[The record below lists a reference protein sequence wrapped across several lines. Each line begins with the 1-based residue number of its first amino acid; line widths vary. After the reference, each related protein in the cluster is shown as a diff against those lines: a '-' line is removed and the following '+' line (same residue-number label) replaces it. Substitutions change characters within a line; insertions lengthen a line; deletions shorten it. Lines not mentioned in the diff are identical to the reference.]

1 MKLVFLDAL
10 TLGDMDLTQFNK
22 LGDVKIYQTTKKE
35 ETIDRLKDA
44 DIVLTNKVV
53 IDKEVMDNTNLKMIQ
68 ILATGMNNVDLE
80 YAKTKKIVVKN
91 VAGYSTNSVAQ
102 LTFAM
107 VLEIMNKLKYYDEY
121 AKTKYSQSDIF
132 THIVD
137 FYELNGK
144 KWGIIGLGEIG
155 KKVASIAKA
164 FGCEVVYYSTS
175 GKNNNSKYQKVSL
188 EEVLKSDIIS
198 IHAPLNEKTNNLLNK
213 NNLHLIKKDAILINM
228 GRGGIVN
235 EKDLADIIDKN
246 GFFAGFDVFTNEP
259 IKEYNP
265 LLEVKNIVLTPHI
278 AWASVEAREK
288 LVDLAYK
295 NIEDFVND
303 GRNNE
308 EVI

>member
-1 MKLVFLDAL
+1 MKLIFLDAL
-10 TLGDMDLTQFNK
+10 TLGDIELSHFEK
-22 LGDVKIYQTTKKE
+22 LGDVKIYQTTKANETLDRVKE
-35 ETIDRLKDA
+35 A

-53 IDKEVMDNTNLKMIQ
+53 IDKEIMDNSNIKMIQ

-80 YAKTKKIVVKN
+80 YAKQKGIIVKN

-102 LTFAM
+102 LTFAF

-121 AKTKYSQSDIF
+121 SKTKYSDSKIF

-144 KWGIIGLGEIG
+144 TWGIIGLGNIG

-175 GKNNNSKYQKVSL
+175 GKNNNSEYKQVSL
-188 EEVLKSDIIS
+188 DEVLKSDIIS

-213 NNLHLIKKDAILINM
+213 NNLNLIKKDAILINM

-235 EKDLADIIDKN
+235 EADLAEIIDKK
-246 GFFAGFDVFTNEP
+246 GFYAGFDVFTKEP
-259 IKEYNP
+259 ITKDNP
-265 LLEVKNIVLTPHI
+265 LLKVKNIILTPHI
-278 AWASVEAREK
+278 AWASVEARKK
-288 LVDLAYK
+288 LIDLAYK
-295 NIEDFVND
+295 NIEEFI
-303 GRNNE
+303 NE
-308 EVI
+308 SY

>member
-10 TLGDMDLTQFNK
+10 TLGDINLDKFK
-22 LGDVKIYQTTKKE
+22 EFADVEIYQTTNKNQ
-35 ETIDRLKDA
+35 TIQRLQNV
-44 DIVLTNKVV
+44 DIVCTNKVV

-80 YAKTKKIVVKN
+80 YAKQKGIIVKN

-107 VLEIMNKLKYYDEY
+107 VLNIINKISYYDNYSKNEY
-121 AKTKYSQSDIF
+121 SNSEIF

-137 FYELNGK
+137 FNELNGK
-144 KWGIIGLGEIG
+144 RWGIIGLGEIG
-155 KKVASIAKA
+155 KKVASIAQS

-175 GKNNNSKYQKVSL
+175 GKNNNADYKQVSL
-188 EEVLKSDIIS
+188 EEILGSDIIS

-213 NNLHLIKKDAILINM
+213 NNLTLIKEKAILINM

-235 EKDLADIIDKN
+235 EQDLADICDKN
-246 GFFAGFDVFTNEP
+246 NFFAGFDVFSSEP
-259 IKEYNP
+259 IKKDNP
-265 LLEVKNIVLTPHI
+265 LLTIKNIILTPHI

-295 NIEDFVND
+295 NIEEFINGKD
-303 GRNNE
+303 NE
-308 EVI
+308 KAL

>member
-1 MKLVFLDAL
+1 MKLIFLDAL
-10 TLGDMDLTQFNK
+10 TLGDIELSHFEK
-22 LGDVKIYQTTKKE
+22 LGDVKIYQTTKANETLERVKE
-35 ETIDRLKDA
+35 A

-53 IDKEVMDNTNLKMIQ
+53 IDKEIMDNSNIKMIQ

-80 YAKTKKIVVKN
+80 YAKQKGIIVKN

-102 LTFAM
+102 LTFAF

-121 AKTKYSQSDIF
+121 SKTKYSDSKIF

-144 KWGIIGLGEIG
+144 TWGIIGLGNIG

-175 GKNNNSKYQKVSL
+175 GKNNNFEYKQVSL
-188 EEVLKSDIIS
+188 DEVLKSDIIS

-213 NNLHLIKKDAILINM
+213 NNLNLIKKDAILINM

-235 EKDLADIIDKN
+235 EADLAEIIDKK
-246 GFFAGFDVFTNEP
+246 GFYAGFDVFTKEP
-259 IKEYNP
+259 ITKDNP
-265 LLEVKNIVLTPHI
+265 LLKVKNIILTPHI
-278 AWASVEAREK
+278 AWASVEARKK
-288 LVDLAYK
+288 LIDLAYK
-295 NIEDFVND
+295 NIEEFI
-303 GRNNE
+303 NE
-308 EVI
+308 SY

>member
-10 TLGDMDLTQFNK
+10 TLGDINLDKFK
-22 LGDVKIYQTTKKE
+22 EFADVEIYQTTNKNQ
-35 ETIDRLKDA
+35 TIQRLQNV
-44 DIVLTNKVV
+44 DIVCTNKVV

-80 YAKTKKIVVKN
+80 YAKQKGIIVKN

-107 VLEIMNKLKYYDEY
+107 VLNIINKISYYDNY
-121 AKTKYSQSDIF
+121 AKNEYSNSEIF

-137 FYELNGK
+137 FNELNGK
-144 KWGIIGLGEIG
+144 RWGIIGLGEIG
-155 KKVASIAKA
+155 KKVANIAQS

-175 GKNNNSKYQKVSL
+175 GKNNNADYKQVSL
-188 EEVLKSDIIS
+188 EEILGSDIIS

-213 NNLHLIKKDAILINM
+213 NNLTLIKEKAILINM

-235 EKDLADIIDKN
+235 EQDLADICDKN
-246 GFFAGFDVFTNEP
+246 NFFAGFDVFSSEP
-259 IKEYNP
+259 IKKDNP
-265 LLEVKNIVLTPHI
+265 LLTIKNIILTPHI

-295 NIEDFVND
+295 NIEEFINGKD
-303 GRNNE
+303 NE
-308 EVI
+308 KAL